1 MITSS
6 NGTVDSKHKEQLAYY
21 NKIKLKVIPSLQSK
35 HDDILTQIKSFA
47 QEDINELL
55 SLKHSLKQLS
65 TEINKHKR
73 EYRDY
78 FKNNTRILGEYF
90 QNKQNTSNNI
100 IKNNNNNNTILSF
113 FNQSIDN
120 ESTSLNQENNNNN
133 TDINHKSLDDI
144 IFKYFS
150 NLNISIISTNSSNL
164 SNNTICS
171 ICNAGELC
179 AIIEDGIV
187 ACLNCNNIS
196 PYLVMNECS
205 GYKEPP
211 KELSS
216 SAYKRINHFK
226 EILSQF
232 QGKESTNLPEQL
244 IIKLKKQI
252 KKEKMDITKLS
263 YNAVKSLLKQIELR
277 DDDNNTDDTNNT
289 NNTTTKNI
297 NNNNEKQVKR
307 TYTLNKRTIS
317 GSKFNEHI
325 QFIRIQLDIPV
336 LQLSFKLENT
346 LINMFITIQP
356 YFSVIC
362 PDERVNFIR
371 YHYTLYK
378 LLELLEEHE
387 YLADIHLIKE
397 VNLYEQDQL
406 WKKICNLV
414 KWKYV
419 PTKSIHHIM
428 QTIDNNNNGAS
439 YNHINH
445 DNNTSNK
452 LSSFFSP
459 GPN

>member
-1 MITSS
+1 MITST
-6 NGTVDSKHKEQLAYY
+6 NGTVDSKHKEQIAYY
-21 NKIKLKVIPSLQSK
+21 NNIKTKIIPSLQSK
-35 HDDILTQIKSFA
+35 YDNISLQINSCTH
-47 QEDINELL
+47 ENITELL
-55 SLKHSLKQLS
+55 SLKHSHKKLS

-100 IKNNNNNNTILSF
+100 IKNNNNTILSF
-113 FNQSIDN
+113 FNQSNDN
-120 ESTSLNQENNNNN
+120 ELNQSSPEHNNNVNDVN
-133 TDINHKSLDDI
+133 YKSLDDI

-164 SNNTICS
+164 SNITMCS
-171 ICNAGELC
+171 VCNAGELC
-179 AIIEDGIV
+179 TIIEDGIV
-187 ACLNCNNIS
+187 VCLNCNNIS

-244 IIKLKKQI
+244 IINLKKQI
-252 KKEKMDITKLS
+252 QKEKMDITKLS
-263 YNAVKSLLKQIELR
+263 YNNVKSLLKQIELR
-277 DDDNNTDDTNNT
+277 DGDDNR
-289 NNTTTKNI
+289 
-297 NNNNEKQVKR
+297 NNNNEKQGKHC
-307 TYTLNKRTIS
+307 TLNKRTIS

-325 QFIRIQLDIPV
+325 QYIRIKLNIPV

-356 YFSVIC
+356 SFSEIC
-362 PDERVNFIR
+362 PDERVNFIS

-378 LLELLEEHE
+378 LLELLEEYE
-387 YLADIHLIKE
+387 YLTDIHLIKE

-428 QTIDNNNNGAS
+428 QTINNNNGVS
-439 YNHINH
+439 YNNH
-445 DNNTSNK
+445 NNSTENK
-452 LSSFFSP
+452 ISSFFSP
-459 GPN
+459 GTN